1 MTKNK
6 DTSWESLLTP
16 STPSSKKEKEYSDF
30 YESWGLSA
38 PKTELDSHSDF
49 LDKTNEDLSIEF
61 DEDFED
67 EDDELEV
74 SDLTS
79 ESYYNFGDSIAI
91 KNYDVQK
98 WMNTLKNIFELESN
112 GLSRN
117 DAMKKITSSWKE
129 NEVIN
134 FQNWIKFYQS
144 RSHLKYSLAKNWYQ
158 GDAPGYYLPI
168 EEKKEVL
175 KASDPM
181 EELRAQVA
189 SSMSEK
195 DRKDIIERQR
205 SKLIGRLDSVEK
217 LLRSHEGQMF
227 SGAEFEK
234 LLDCIYDLKRKIQLV
249 NKLSVSTKIYDD
261 MIIREANIL
270 KRDGFKKAS
279 HVLYKLAQEAITP
292 ASPPP
297 PTDSV
302 GTPGDLPSPMP
313 IPGNGAVPGEGPTT
327 PNIPDMAEDPSAQSP
342 DMATPAEE
350 DGMSEFLKNLNV
362 DIDDSSKADDL
373 VIVEDELHVED
384 RDGILISEGQEVVAP
399 AVPAKATVPDASK
412 TEPGPIKEPAKTE
425 ISVEDLINAALG
437 NVTAEQVITKL
448 EDVAKILST
457 REIPRQLYFVD
468 LMLNKMGIASL
479 FPMLGEATNK
489 AIDSN
494 NYMQSRIDD
503 MISKLRGTIKN
514 DNIDLREGSSNE
526 AESALKTDLLE
537 QNRKEKA
544 RKQLKK
550 DLSNKELDSVM
561 NPEAE
566 EKETPEVE
574 LEQDL
579 APGPVAP
586 APAPVKPAV

>member
-16 STPSSKKEKEYSDF
+16 STPSPKKEKEYADF
-30 YESWGLSA
+30 YDAWGLSK

-49 LDKTNEDLSIEF
+49 LDKANEDLSIEF

-67 EDDELEV
+67 ELEV
-74 SDLTS
+74 SDLS
-79 ESYYNFGDSIAI
+79 AEAYYNFGDSIPV
-91 KNYDVQK
+91 KSYDVQK
-98 WMNTLKNIFELESN
+98 WMNTLKNIYELETHGFSH
-112 GLSRN
+112 N

-134 FQNWIKFYQS
+134 FKNWMKFYQS

-158 GDAPGYYLPI
+158 GDAPGYYLPM
-168 EEKKEVL
+168 EEKEEL
-175 KASDPM
+175 KVSDPM

-195 DRKDIIERQR
+195 DRKDLIERQR
-205 SKLIGRLDSVEK
+205 HKLIGRLDSAEK
-217 LLRSHEGQMF
+217 LLRSHEGQLF

-234 LLDCIYDLKRKIQLV
+234 LLDSIYDLKRKIQLV
-249 NKLSVSTKIYDD
+249 NKKSVSTKLYDD

-279 HVLYKLAQEAITP
+279 HVLYKLAQETP
-292 ASPPP
+292 TPPSAPP

-327 PNIPDMAEDPSAQSP
+327 PNIPDMAEEPESAESN
-342 DMATPAEE
+342 
-350 DGMSEFLKNLNV
+350 GMSKFLQNLSN
-362 DIDDSSKADDL
+362 DSSDADDL
-373 VIVEDELHVED
+373 VVTEDELHVED
-384 RDGILISEGQEVVAP
+384 RDGVLIAEAQEIAP
-399 AVPAKATVPDASK
+399 PAKPAPTTPSPSTPASK
-412 TEPGPIKEPAKTE
+412 PTPGPIKEPEESKSTV
-425 ISVEDLINAALG
+425 SVEDLINAALG

-503 MISKLRGTIKN
+503 MISKLRGTIQN
-514 DNIDLREGSSNE
+514 HNIDLREGSSNE

-537 QNRKEKA
+537 QDRKEKA

-550 DLSNKELDSVM
+550 DLSNKELDSVVD
-561 NPEAE
+561 AGG

-574 LEQDL
+574 LEEEL

-586 APAPVKPAV
+586 APAPTKPVV